1 MLKQI
6 LFAISVLITLGIFSW
21 TSWQYYLRFKLTKRW
36 PVKNFGRRFN
46 VMLAVAFGQTKILR
60 KPVVGLMHA
69 LVWWGF
75 LVILVGSIE
84 MIIDGLFGTER
95 ALHILGPVYNVITAS
110 GDIFALIIIVAIIA
124 FMIRRI
130 FMHIRRFSGIE
141 MKHISHKDANLAL
154 TLILLLMVSLL
165 GMNTFYLLMQG
176 SGEAGRLAGM
186 EAGGHGGWEA
196 GGLGSW
202 GVFPISQY
210 CASWFVGLS
219 GSTIQCWHEI
229 FWWSHILGI
238 FLFANILPY
247 SKHFHVF
254 MSVPNVFL
262 SRLEPLG
269 YLPNMPDIT
278 TEVRRMMDPNLAFA
292 APAEGEVAPV
302 SRFGVKDIEDITWKN
317 YLDSLACTEC
327 GRCTE
332 ACPANI
338 TGKQLSPRKII
349 MNVRARMKEKAP
361 GLIKDKSF
369 DDGKALI
376 GNYISEE
383 ELWACTTC
391 NACARECPVNINHP
405 SLIVDMRRY
414 LVMEEAKG
422 PGELNA
428 IFTNIENN
436 GAPWQFSPQ
445 DRMLWAESITV
456 PIMADVFAA
465 GQRPEYLIWV
475 GSAGA
480 FDDRYKKV
488 TREFVKILTHFGISY
503 AVLGTEEADSGDVA
517 RRAGNEM
524 LFQMQALMNIELFK
538 MYEVKKI
545 LTCCPHD
552 YNTFKNEYP
561 DFGGNYEVIHHSQF
575 LADLVQSAK
584 FKVQSEFKIQNS
596 KFKITFHDP
605 CYLGRANGE
614 YDAPRKVLSA
624 LSPALIEMKRSKSF
638 ALCCGAGGG
647 QMFKEAEKGDKE
659 VFIERIE
666 DVIDSGADIVATA
679 CPFCMVMMTDGIKYK
694 NREES
699 LKNYDVAELVS
710 MALGL

>member
-1 MLKQI
+1 MLKQL
-6 LFAISVLITLGIFSW
+6 LFALSLLTTIGIFAY
-21 TSWQYYLRFKLTKRW
+21 TSFRFYRFFKLTKPW
-36 PVKNFGRRFN
+36 PVTEFGRRFN

-75 LVILVGSIE
+75 LVILIGSIE
-84 MIIDGLFGTER
+84 MVIDGLFGTER
-95 ALHILGPVYNVITAS
+95 ALSVLGPVYNVITAS
-110 GDIFALIIIVAIIA
+110 GDIFALIIIFAIIA
-124 FMIRRI
+124 FLVRRI
-130 FMHIRRFSGIE
+130 FLNIRRFTGIE

-154 TLILLLMVSLL
+154 SLILFLMVSLL
-165 GMNTFYLLMQG
+165 GMNSFYLAMQG
-176 SGEAGRLAGM
+176 GM
-186 EAGGHGGWEA
+186 EAGGHG
-196 GGLGSW
+196 SV
-202 GVFPISQY
+202 GVFPVSQFI
-210 CASWFVGLS
+210 AGWFGGMPVRAILL
-219 GSTIQCWHEI
+219 WYEI
-229 FWWSHILGI
+229 CWWSHILGI

-254 MSVPNVFL
+254 MAVPNVFL

-269 YLPNMPDIT
+269 YLSNMPDIT
-278 TEVRRMMDPNLAFA
+278 VEVRRMMDPNQAFA
-292 APAEGEVAPV
+292 APAEGKAAPV
-302 SRFGVKDIEDITWKN
+302 KRFGVMDVEDISWKN

-332 ACPANI
+332 VCPANI
-338 TGKQLSPRKII
+338 TGKKLSPRKII
-349 MNVRARMKEKAP
+349 MDVRARMKEKGL

-369 DDGKALI
+369 GDGKSLI
-376 GNYISEE
+376 RDYISEE

-436 GAPWQFSPQ
+436 GAPWQFSAQ
-445 DRMLWAESITV
+445 DRMLWAEQISV
-456 PIMADVFAA
+456 PIMSDLFAR
-465 GQRPEYLIWV
+465 GEKPEYLFWV

-488 TREFVKILTHFGISY
+488 TREFVKILTHLCVSY
-503 AVLGTEEADSGDVA
+503 AVLGTEETDSGDVA

-561 DFGGNYEVIHHSQF
+561 DFGGNYEVIHHTQF
-575 LADLVQSAK
+575 LAGIAPSLTPSPNWGRDGVGAG
-584 FKVQSEFKIQNS
+584 
-596 KFKITFHDP
+596 KITFHDP

-614 YDAPRKVLSA
+614 YEAPRTVLSA
-624 LSPALIEMKRSKSF
+624 LSSSLVEMKRSKSF

-647 QMFKEAEKGDKE
+647 QMFKEAEKGNKE

-666 DVIDSGADIVATA
+666 DVIATGADIVATA

-710 MALGL
+710 IALGL